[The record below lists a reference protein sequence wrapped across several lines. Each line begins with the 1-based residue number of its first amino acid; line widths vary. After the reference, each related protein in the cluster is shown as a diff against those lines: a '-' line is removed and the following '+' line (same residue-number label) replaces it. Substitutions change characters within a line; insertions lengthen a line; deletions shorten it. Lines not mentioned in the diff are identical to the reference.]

1 MHPARTGH
9 GVRETI
15 GRAHDRTA
23 RLLLRPA
30 GGPAVSDAP
39 ADGDGGVQGPADVT
53 LVTVTYDAGPLVL
66 ECLDSVATQQLHG
79 RRLEV
84 VVVDNASSDGTADLV
99 ASRHPWARLVRS
111 STNLGFAGGNNLAL
125 RRLRSRYVILLNND
139 ATAEPDFVDRLVS
152 AMDAA
157 PETVA
162 AMAATV
168 LLTERFRA
176 ADADE
181 RTAVEG
187 PDGRWVADELGGVEL
202 VNSTGNEVRTDGF
215 GIDRGWLA
223 DSAQHHPP
231 RDVFGFSGAAAILR
245 TSALREVGLFDERY
259 FMYYE
264 DTDLSWRL
272 RLAGYR
278 IEHCADAVVHH
289 RHAASSGEGSELFRF
304 HDARNRLLTVSK
316 DATAQLALRVVGRFL
331 LTTASIAVR
340 RSQPAPLVRTRLRA
354 FASYLRLLPST
365 LRERRRIGRAA
376 RVGRGAVER
385 LLVPPSRTPAGGYR
399 S

>member
-1 MHPARTGH
+1 MR
-9 GVRETI
+9 R
-15 GRAHDRTA
+15 
-23 RLLLRPA
+23 A
-30 GGPAVSDAP
+30 GGPAVTDAP
-39 ADGDGGVQGPADVT
+39 TDADRRAQGDEDADVT

-66 ECLDSVATQQLHG
+66 ECLDSVAAQRLDG

-84 VVVDNASSDGTADLV
+84 VVVDNASTDGTADLV
-99 ASRHPWARLVRS
+99 ASRHPWVRVVRS
-111 STNLGFAGGNNLAL
+111 STNLGFAGGNNVAL

-157 PETVA
+157 PATVA

-176 ADADE
+176 ADAE
-181 RTAVEG
+181 EAAAVVEG
-187 PDGRWVADELGGVEL
+187 PDGRWVADERGGVEL

-223 DSAQHHPP
+223 DSRRHHPA
-231 RDVFGFSGAAAILR
+231 REVFGFSGAAAILR

-278 IEHCADAVVHH
+278 IEHCEDAVVHH

-316 DATAQLALRVVGRFL
+316 DATAQLALRVVGRFV

-354 FASYLRLLPST
+354 FASYVRLLPST
-365 LRERRRIGRAA
+365 LRERNRVGRTAH
-376 RVGRGAVER
+376 VGRGAVER
-385 LLVPPSRTPAGGYR
+385 LLVSPSSTRTGGYR
-399 S
+399 A